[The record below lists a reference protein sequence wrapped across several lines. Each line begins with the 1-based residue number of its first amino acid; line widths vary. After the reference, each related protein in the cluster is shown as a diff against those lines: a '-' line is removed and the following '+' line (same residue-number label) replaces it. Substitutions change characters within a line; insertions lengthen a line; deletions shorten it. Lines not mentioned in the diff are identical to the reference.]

1 MGLHDELRHQYVGE
15 DAPVVRVE
23 RYEAVVLEP
32 DAEGRCA
39 CGRRWPSRGRDRFVA
54 GEGSPAL
61 VAGSGGSLMEQ
72 VVSVARMVE
81 ALAVRVVRSVLA
93 MGARHPRFVLW
104 AAMVWLVAV
113 AVS

>member
-1 MGLHDELRHQYVGE
+1 MGLHDELRHYVDG

-32 DAEGRCA
+32 GMEGRCA
-39 CGRRWPSRGRDRFVA
+39 CGRGWSSSRGRDRFVA

>member
-1 MGLHDELRHQYVGE
+1 MGLHDELRRHVGE
-15 DAPVVRVE
+15 GAPVVRVE

-32 DAEGRCA
+32 DIEGRCA
-39 CGRRWPSRGRDRFVA
+39 CGRGWPSRPGDRSVA
-54 GEGSPAL
+54 EEGSPAL

-72 VVSVARMVE
+72 VVLVARMVE
-81 ALAVRVVRSVLA
+81 SLAVRVVRSVLA

-104 AAMVWLVAV
+104 AAVVWLVAV